1 MDKQTRGLQH
11 ASHQGTKGLHDVH
24 AVAVQDWQVL
34 SPKLLKNLQ
43 EAGVQVDA
51 VQIVAGE
58 RALSTPHHATS
69 GPSFESL

>member
-1 MDKQTRGLQH
+1 M
-11 ASHQGTKGLHDVH
+11 H

-34 SPKLLKNLQ
+34 SPNLLKNLQ
-43 EAGVQVDA
+43 EAGVHVDT

-69 GPSFESL
+69 KPSFAYSSFLPCSTHIENNI